1 VNRIGKRIA
10 GVALALAVAALVA
23 AAAGALG
30 GRRHTSPPAAFDA
43 SSFGWLRPGGAPAGW
58 SALRLPGSPARLP
71 VPPGWR
77 REHGDAGTRTAVL
90 RTRSGRIAGY
100 LNATPRQG
108 AESLHDWPRFRA
120 DHNREEGDREVRI
133 LAEGTGLHLR
143 SGAGSCVVDS
153 YRTQSG
159 HRYREVACIVSGR
172 SATTVIVGAAP
183 PSRWE
188 AEATVIQQ
196 AIDSFKT

>member
-10 GVALALAVAALVA
+10 ALALALGLAALVA
-23 AAAGALG
+23 TAAGALG
-30 GRRHTSPPAAFDA
+30 GRRHPSRPTAFHVSGFA
-43 SSFGWLRPGGAPAGW
+43 WLRPGGAPAGW
-58 SALRLPGSPARLP
+58 STVRLPRSPARLP
-71 VPPGWR
+71 VPLGWR

-90 RTRSGRIAGY
+90 RSPSGRIAGY

-108 AESLHDWPRFRA
+108 GESLRNWPGFRVA
-120 DHNREEGDREVRI
+120 HNREEGDREVRL
-133 LAEGTGLHLR
+133 LAEGTDLNLR

-153 YRTQSG
+153 YRTESG

-183 PSRWE
+183 PLRWE
-188 AEATVIQQ
+188 AEVPTIKQ